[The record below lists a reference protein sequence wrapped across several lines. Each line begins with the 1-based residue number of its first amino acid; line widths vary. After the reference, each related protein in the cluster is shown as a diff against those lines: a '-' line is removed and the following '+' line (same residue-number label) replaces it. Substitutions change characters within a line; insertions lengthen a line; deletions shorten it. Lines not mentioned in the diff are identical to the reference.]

1 VVNPEIGRINYAQK
15 SGCLWG
21 LPHHTYS
28 WPGRTAAI
36 GGRGATAQ
44 PHAPH
49 AGLSQ
54 FVDWGH
60 HGSSKKKES
69 QSSKLELLFL
79 CFKHMTSP
87 CLFDLLREASD
98 ARMIRMRMNAS
109 EIDLQRVASD
119 GFMFHVFED
128 GTLTILPSDD
138 DRRLS

>member
-1 VVNPEIGRINYAQK
+1 MVNPEIGRINYAQK

-44 PHAPH
+44 PHVPH

-60 HGSSKKKES
+60 HGSSKKKGKS
-69 QSSKLELLFL
+69 
-79 CFKHMTSP
+79 
-87 CLFDLLREASD
+87 
-98 ARMIRMRMNAS
+98 II
-109 EIDLQRVASD
+109 EIGVVV
-119 GFMFHVFED
+119 FMFQAYDVSLFV
-128 GTLTILPSDD
+128 
-138 DRRLS
+138 